1 MRATSRTRTRFK
13 DANINE
19 AHLVVLYFV
28 IIGALFFVVA
38 AFYHMIWLKYKE
50 KHQMNKMNYLLAKQ
64 NAILQGFVRFV
75 IHDSIES
82 DIPLRDLT
90 ENR

>member
-1 MRATSRTRTRFK
+1 
-13 DANINE
+13 
-19 AHLVVLYFV
+19 
-28 IIGALFFVVA
+28 
-38 AFYHMIWLKYKE
+38 MIWLKYKE